1 MAGRSAIVDFG
12 ARISL
17 RSSKFIT
24 SDGERRLRRQLAR
37 LWNEERPQ
45 LLESIA
51 AAAAEGDRSENAEYI
66 YGRRR
71 LREIDRKIK
80 YLSERLDQLQ
90 IVEIDETRTPEQVVF
105 GAWVEIED
113 EEGEVKKIRIV
124 GPDEFDASRNFIS
137 MDSPIGRA
145 LMKKRVD
152 DSVLV
157 KLPKG
162 EVEYT
167 ILSIAFKG

>member
-1 MAGRSAIVDFG
+1 VSK
-12 ARISL
+12 
-17 RSSKFIT
+17 RSSRFIT
-24 SDGERRLRRQLAR
+24 SDGEKRLRKELAR
-37 LWNEERPQ
+37 LWHEERPQ

-80 YLSERLDQLQ
+80 YLSERLDQLEV
-90 IVEIDETRTPEQVVF
+90 VEIDDDRVPDQLVF
-105 GAWVEIED
+105 GAWIESED
-113 EEGEVKKIRIV
+113 EEGEVNKLRIV
-124 GPDEFDASRNFIS
+124 GSDESDGARGFIS

-145 LMKKRVD
+145 LMKRRVGE
-152 DSVLV
+152 SVLV
-157 KLPKG
+157 RLPKG

-167 ILSIAFKG
+167 ILSISFRG

>member
-1 MAGRSAIVDFG
+1 MRVRSAIIVSG
-12 ARISL
+12 VSVSL

-24 SDGERRLRRQLAR
+24 SDGEKRLRRELAR
-37 LWNEERPQ
+37 LWHEERPQ

-80 YLSERLDQLQ
+80 YLSERLDQLE
-90 IVEIDETRTPEQVVF
+90 IVEIDEARVPEQVVF

-113 EEGEVKKIRIV
+113 EEGEVKKVRIV
-124 GPDEFDASRNFIS
+124 GSDEFDASRNFIS

-145 LMKKRVD
+145 LMKRRVD

-157 KLPKG
+157 RLPKG

-167 ILSIAFKG
+167 ILAIGFKG

>member
-1 MAGRSAIVDFG
+1 MGALSANPDSRV
-12 ARISL
+12 SVSK
-17 RSSKFIT
+17 RSSRFIT
-24 SDGERRLRRQLAR
+24 SDGEKRLRKELSR
-37 LWNEERPQ
+37 LWHEERPQ

-80 YLSERLDQLQ
+80 YLSERLDQLEV
-90 IVEIDETRTPEQVVF
+90 VEIDEDRVPDQVVF
-105 GAWVEIED
+105 GAWIEIED
-113 EEGEVKKIRIV
+113 EEGEVKKVRIV
-124 GPDEFDASRNFIS
+124 GSDEFDGARGFIS

-145 LMKKRVD
+145 LMKRRVGE
-152 DSVLV
+152 SVLV
-157 KLPKG
+157 RLPKG

-167 ILSIAFKG
+167 ILSISFRG